1 LLALRAPIR
10 AIYVLERDMIFW
22 QGRRTL
28 VTGGCGFIGAFLV
41 RSLLKAG
48 AKVRIADNLER
59 GGVESLGDAAADVE
73 LQEVDLREPGV
84 ARRACDGMDVV
95 FHLASKVG
103 GIGYYLKYPWDVL
116 RSNLTMDGNVLQAVI
131 DTGVPYYFYASSAHI
146 YPIELQL
153 DIKAPAIREDQAYPA
168 NPSLSYGWAKLI
180 GEQGVAAALAEG
192 HQFRASIAR
201 IVGAY
206 GPGQDYQ
213 LETGSVIPVFSHRA
227 VRYPDVP
234 FRVLGTGKET
244 RTYCYVDDVV
254 RAILTSVEKLEQSL
268 QVGPFNL
275 GTRELVSISEIAE
288 TIVAISGKSIKIEYD
303 TSHPTKIW
311 GQAPDITLAGEL
323 LDGWK
328 PRVSLRDGLAI
339 CFDDVKSR
347 LGRAAN

>member
-1 LLALRAPIR
+1 
-10 AIYVLERDMIFW
+10 MSFW
-22 QGRRTL
+22 QGKRTL

-41 RSLLKAG
+41 RSLVENG

-59 GGVESLGDAAADVE
+59 GSVESLGAAADEVE
-73 LQEVDLREPGV
+73 MLTVDLREPSV
-84 ARRACDGMDVV
+84 ALRACEGMDVV

-116 RSNLTMDGNVLQAVI
+116 HSNLTMDGNVLAALI
-131 DTGVPYYFYASSAHI
+131 DAGVPYYFYASSAHI

-153 DIKAPAIREDQAYPA
+153 EIKAPLIREDQAYPA

-180 GEQGVAAALAEG
+180 GEQGIAAALAEG
-192 HQFRASIAR
+192 HKFRAAIAR

-213 LETGSVIPVFSHRA
+213 LETGSVIPVFCHRA
-227 VRYPDVP
+227 VRYPELQP
-234 FRVLGTGKET
+234 FRVLGTGQET

-254 RAILTSVEKLEQSL
+254 RAILVSVEKLGDSP

-275 GTRELVSISEIAE
+275 GTCDLVSIAEIAE
-288 TIVAISGKSIKIEYD
+288 TIIAISGKDIQVAYD
-303 TSHPTKIW
+303 KSHPTKIW
-311 GQAPDITLAGEL
+311 GQAPDIALAGKL

-328 PRVSLRDGLAI
+328 PRVSLRDGLKI
-339 CFDDVKSR
+339 CFKDVKERLARASR
-347 LGRAAN
+347 

>member
-1 LLALRAPIR
+1 MSFWEGKRA
-10 AIYVLERDMIFW
+10 
-22 QGRRTL
+22 L

-41 RSLLKAG
+41 RSLLEAG

-59 GGVESLGDAAADVE
+59 GSVESLGAARSRVE
-73 LQEVDLREPGV
+73 LQQVDLRKPDA

-116 RSNLTMDGNVLQAVI
+116 HSNLTMDGNVLTSLIEAR
-131 DTGVPYYFYASSAHI
+131 VPYYFYASSAHI

-153 DIKAPAIREDQAYPA
+153 EIEAPLIREDQAYPA

-180 GEQGVAAALAEG
+180 GEQGITAALAER
-192 HQFRASIAR
+192 HQFRAAIAR

-213 LETGSVIPVFSHRA
+213 LDTGSVIPVFCHRA
-227 VRYPDVP
+227 VRYPDLKP

-254 RAILTSVEKLEQSL
+254 RAILVSVEKLADSP

-275 GTRELVSISEIAE
+275 GTCELVSIAEIAE
-288 TIVAISGKSIKIEYD
+288 TIIGISGKDIKIDYD

-311 GQAPDITLAGEL
+311 GQAPDITLAAKL

-328 PRVSLRDGLAI
+328 PRVSLRDGLKI
-339 CFDDVKSR
+339 CYRDVKSR
-347 LGRAAN
+347 LERTAT